1 MFNLLYE
8 DLVVATANL
17 HEELSEK
24 SVHDARVAIRST
36 KSLLITFNSILQ
48 KEPISSLLTELS
60 WLNKR
65 LAGLRDLDVMKET
78 MATYNEES
86 FGSEIMK
93 LLSEQ
98 RAEIELVVI
107 EELASNNLRSLINS
121 YFEFSST
128 VPIKK
133 RVLASSTEEQQA
145 SIQLLLVQMW
155 VKLFN
160 SLAKLPLNPT
170 PNELHSI
177 RIATKR
183 CRYAFEAAK
192 AAKLFTAEN
201 QIIWAKKLQQVLGQA
216 QDNQTLRNWIKEQ
229 EELPREL
236 RSAALLQVGR
246 AKISSSQLLSIA

>member
-1 MFNLLYE
+1 MFNELYE

-36 KSLLITFNSILQ
+36 KSLLSTFNSILQ
-48 KEPISSLLTELS
+48 KQPVSSLLTELN

-65 LAGLRDLDVMKET
+65 LAGLRDLDVMKEI
-78 MATYNEES
+78 MAIYNKEP
-86 FGSEIMK
+86 FGSEIMN

-107 EELASNNLRSLINS
+107 EKLASNNLRSLINS
-121 YFEFSST
+121 YFEFVSA

-133 RVLASSTEEQQA
+133 QILASSNEQQQVT
-145 SIQLLLVQMW
+145 IQLLLVQTW
-155 VKLFN
+155 EQLFK
-160 SLAKLPLNPT
+160 SLAQLPLNPS
-170 PNELHSI
+170 PKELHSI

-192 AAKLFTAEN
+192 TTKLFTADN
-201 QIIWAKKLQQVLGQA
+201 QIVWAKKLQQVLGQA
-216 QDNQTLRNWIKEQ
+216 QDNQTLQNWIRKH
-229 EELPREL
+229 EELPHEL
-236 RSAALLQVGR
+236 RTAALLQIGR
-246 AKISSSQLLSIA
+246 AKISSSQLLSVV